1 MQTFDTKTYHHH
13 IIALRLMT
21 IELSTTLLCFRSA
34 QSIYL
39 CQRTEVRRLVKVAC
53 LLACASY
60 VYDATY
66 MMREESWRA
75 LVAMTESYEPYGLK
89 DFDRVERMFS
99 NLKPLDDMWKNVMG
113 IIKEKN
119 NNNIVK

>member
-1 MQTFDTKTYHHH
+1 
-13 IIALRLMT
+13 
-21 IELSTTLLCFRSA
+21 
-34 QSIYL
+34 
-39 CQRTEVRRLVKVAC
+39 
-53 LLACASY
+53 
-60 VYDATY
+60 